1 METITTKAAL
11 RAWLA
16 ARRATGTTVGL
27 VPTMGAL
34 HPGHL
39 ALIDAARSRV
49 GCVVVSIF
57 VNPLQ
62 FGPHDDFAAYP
73 RNLERDA
80 ELARDRHADIVFAPD
95 VSEMYPVPSTVAV
108 VPTASVGQPA
118 LDSRWEGAA
127 RPGHFAGVLTVVTKL
142 FNLVQPDVAVFGR
155 KDLQQVTLI
164 RAMVRDLNL
173 PAEIV
178 TVPTVRAA
186 DGLALSSRNAYL
198 SPPERGRAAVI
209 PRALGTMLD
218 AWAGQ
223 SVADATALT
232 AIGRRVLATEPEVV
246 VEYLGLAEPDQLTP
260 VTTVETGSVGMIA
273 ARVGRTRLIDN
284 VVFSRGAPS

>member
-1 METITTKAAL
+1 METVTTKSAL
-11 RAWLA
+11 LALLA
-16 ARRATGTTVGL
+16 ARRKAATTVGL

-49 GCVVVSIF
+49 ACVVVSIF

-73 RNLERDA
+73 RNLEQDA
-80 ELARDRHADIVFAPD
+80 ELARDRHADIVFAPS

-108 VPTASVGQPA
+108 VPTASGGQPA

-173 PAEIV
+173 PLEIL

-198 SPPERGRAAVI
+198 SPAERARAVVI
-209 PRALGTMLD
+209 PRALATMLD
-218 AWAGQ
+218 AWASQ
-223 SVADATALT
+223 SVLDAGALS
-232 AIGRRVLATEPEVV
+232 AIGRRVLDTEPDVV
-246 VEYLGLAEPDQLTP
+246 VEYLGLAEPDQLAP
-260 VTTVETGSVGMIA
+260 VTQVEAGSVAMIA

-284 VVFSRGAPS
+284 MVFSGTGPS